1 MAVTR
6 RPKPAPSPAVD
17 VDALIN
23 KGGSVAQPSDQGRSA
38 PKQAAQVKLRL
49 PPELLAQVD
58 QALKGRRIAIP
69 RHTWLIEAIVE
80 KLEREHNR
88 AKSS

>member
-1 MAVTR
+1 MAITR
-6 RPKPAPSPAVD
+6 RPKPTPNPAVD
-17 VDALIN
+17 VEALIN
-23 KGGSVAQPSDQGRSA
+23 KGGSVAQPSNEERDV
-38 PKQAAQVKLRL
+38 PKQAQVKLRL
-49 PPELLAQVD
+49 PTDLLAQVD
-58 QALKGRRIAIP
+58 QVLKGRRITIP